1 VEVLLSEARPA
12 PVVFIHGL
20 WMHAT
25 SWDDWSD
32 LFANSGYQCIAPG
45 CPGDSSTVDD
55 TRANAISAPAR
66 PLFRAGFANFAP
78 RSEATVD
85 TRRERGPL
93 LLIAGAPTGPSLLEF
108 LARNGLSAS
117 AASPNPTNA

>member
-1 VEVLLSEARPA
+1 VEVLLSETTRA
-12 PVVFIHGL
+12 PLVFIHGL

-32 LFANSGYQCIAPG
+32 LFTDSGYQCIAPG
-45 CPGDSSTVDD
+45 WPGDSSTVDE
-55 TRANAISAPAR
+55 TRANAFPAPAR
-66 PLFRAGFANFAP
+66 PLFQAGFANFAP

-93 LLIAGAPTGPSLLEF
+93 LPD
-108 LARNGLSAS
+108 
-117 AASPNPTNA
+117 PTNA